1 MDWESLS
8 ESAVGQLETH
18 CAPVPPPVQP
28 APTEDGSGGGDGDT
42 PPEGTNAGDRDT
54 PLQETSAED
63 GDTPPKAGFENG
75 DTQPQ
80 PPVWEEEWVPRIEI
94 YVQVH
99 VHVEMGS
106 GPQGCDGSAPP
117 QEANKKMA

>member
-18 CAPVPPPVQP
+18 PAPVPPPVQP

-42 PPEGTNAGDRDT
+42 PPERTNAG
-54 PLQETSAED
+54 D
-63 GDTPPKAGFENG
+63 GDTPPEADFENS
-75 DTQPQ
+75 DAQPQ
-80 PPVWEEEWVPRIEI
+80 PPVWEEEWVLEV
-94 YVQVH
+94 YMQVH

-106 GPQGCDGSAPP
+106 GPQGL
-117 QEANKKMA
+117 

>member
-18 CAPVPPPVQP
+18 PALVPPPVQP

-42 PPEGTNAGDRDT
+42 PPEGTNAGD
-54 PLQETSAED
+54 
-63 GDTPPKAGFENG
+63 GDTPERSSAGDGNTLPEAGFENS
-75 DTQPQ
+75 DAQLQ
-80 PPVWEEEWVPRIEI
+80 PPVWEEEWVPRLEV

-99 VHVEMGS
+99 VYIEMGS
-106 GPQGCDGSAPP
+106 GPQGL
-117 QEANKKMA
+117 